1 MKKQTSKIQLQ
12 HPTLDNSQGS
22 EYWMRSLSFSGL
34 HRMLEAVS
42 TFPNGLRVK
51 DVNELVIENGIL
63 LTQSR
68 LRPAP
73 STLYHYRNTLLR
85 LGIFK
90 RDGKKLYVN
99 KDDPDVRKLLQIPVP
114 DNCAQSLNEAAR
126 DPFAS
131 LVLKNDQ
138 CRSLFFDLFMP
149 LDTELYS
156 VSGFRQHSIAVKWTR
171 IRSPNTKEVVFQ
183 NDKTGTIRRC
193 VSPVSIIAILYG
205 LRYWARDELKLIDE
219 YCQRED
225 DSTIMFP
232 LAYKDV
238 RPVMEMVLFLLSL
251 RTSDEWTIFS
261 ILDLVTRCCEAR
273 KQPIGLLY
281 KALDWL
287 LKEWPNHTVLIPTS
301 RALATLTTTSPQ
313 REDLALRRYYKVSG
327 GPYISHIRLHKNITI
342 KSMELADDVL

>member
-1 MKKQTSKIQLQ
+1 
-12 HPTLDNSQGS
+12 
-22 EYWMRSLSFSGL
+22 MRSLSFSAL
-34 HRMLEAVS
+34 HRMMEAVS
-42 TFPNGLRVK
+42 TFPNGLRAK
-51 DVNELVIENGIL
+51 DINVLVIENGIL

-99 KDDPDVRKLLQIPVP
+99 KDDPDVRKLLQIPVS

-156 VSGFRQHSIAVKWTR
+156 ISGFRQHSIPVKWTR
-171 IRSPNTKEVVFQ
+171 IRSPNTEEVVFQ

-219 YCQRED
+219 YCQRDD

-232 LAYKDV
+232 LASHSHIAYKDV
-238 RPVMEMVLFLLSL
+238 RPVMQMVLFLLSL
-251 RTSDEWTIFS
+251 RTSDEWTLFS

-273 KQPIGLLY
+273 KQPIGVLY

-313 REDLALRRYYKVSG
+313 REDLALRRYYKVPG
-327 GPYISHIRLHKNITI
+327 GPYISHIRLHKDITI